1 MIIYHDDEHV
11 QRSFRSKQ
19 ENKMQ
24 MSQQNLP
31 KVGKDGWQSL
41 KGKKITDSGQE
52 HRPNVVVLGAGFGG
66 LWAVRT
72 LAEGPVNV
80 SLIDRHNYHTF
91 FPLLY
96 QVGAAELGPEDITY
110 PLRKVFWKRK
120 NVRFFLG
127 EVQNVDLSAKVVRI
141 PGHEIRY
148 DYLVIALGSQPNFYG
163 IPGLAEYAFTLKS
176 LEQGIALRNQILTCF
191 ERAACEDDPEL
202 RQAWLTFTIIGG
214 GPTGV
219 EFAGALME
227 LIHGSLDKDF
237 PGLDLRRVRVV
248 LLEAVDHLLNGMP
261 DALSDYT
268 LKRLRKMGVEVR
280 LKSQLVK
287 VTPGEVFLKDETRI
301 SSRTV
306 IWLAGVRGNIPGD
319 QWGLTTNRLNQV
331 EVLPTLQV
339 PGHPEVYIAGDLAGI
354 QQDGHPLPMV
364 AQMGIQTGSTAG
376 RNIVRQISSQPP
388 LPFRYRDKGTLD
400 VIGRNAAVAYIWHR
414 AFRGFLAWLI
424 WVWVHVFNLIGYRN
438 RFLVLIDWAW
448 DYLFSEHSVRLIVPT
463 EIHSGSGFT
472 ATEIPEMD
480 EVTADID
487 SPNEKGKSTVF
498 SNERR

>member
-1 MIIYHDDEHV
+1 
-11 QRSFRSKQ
+11 
-19 ENKMQ
+19 MQ
-24 MSQQNLP
+24 LPYQNP
-31 KVGKDGWQSL
+31 PEVGKDGRQNLNSE
-41 KGKKITDSGQE
+41 KNRNDSRAR
-52 HRPNVVVLGAGFGG
+52 RPNIVVLGAGFGG

-72 LAEGPVNV
+72 LAKEPVNV
-80 SLIDRHNYHTF
+80 LLIDRHNYHTF

-110 PLRKVFWKRK
+110 PLRKVFWKRT

-127 EVQNVDLSAKVVRI
+127 EIQEVDLRAKVVRI
-141 PGHEIRY
+141 PGHEFHY
-148 DYLVIALGSQPNFYG
+148 DYLVIALGSKPNFYG

-176 LEQGIALRNQILTCF
+176 LEQGVALRNQILTCF
-191 ERAACEDDPEL
+191 ERVACEMDPENL
-202 RQAWLTFTIIGG
+202 HAWLTFTIVGG

-237 PGLDLRRVRVV
+237 PSLDLSHVRVL
-248 LLEAVDHLLNGMP
+248 LLEASDRLLNGMP
-261 DALSDYT
+261 DELSDYA
-268 LKRLRKMGVEVR
+268 LKRLRKMGVEVH

-287 VTPGEVFLKDETRI
+287 ATPSEIFLKDGTRI

-306 IWLAGVRGNIPGD
+306 IWTAGVLGNIPGE
-319 QWGLTTNRLNQV
+319 QWGLATNRLNQV

-354 QQDGHPLPMV
+354 QQDGHPRPMV
-364 AQMGIQTGSTAG
+364 AQMGIQTGSIAA
-376 RNIVRQISSQPP
+376 RNILRQISGQTP

-400 VIGRNAAVAYIWHR
+400 VIGRNAAAAHISRR

-424 WVWVHVFNLIGYRN
+424 WVWVHIFNLIGYRN

-448 DYLFSEHSVRLIVPT
+448 DYLFSEHSVRLILPT
-463 EIHSGSGFT
+463 EIHTGRGFT
-472 ATEIPEMD
+472 VMGIPEVED
-480 EVTADID
+480 VKAGND
-487 SPNEKGKSTVF
+487 SPIETSKTMSLQMSGDDL
-498 SNERR
+498 